1 METSS
6 NTNTVANLQ
15 NVSNE
20 NIVLSNT
27 NEFDPVCIVLCSYSS
42 FLIRLKVLLALNVNL
57 LLVTLFV
64 IVYDTD
70 FWWVQNA
77 SYL

>member
-42 FLIRLKVLLALNVNL
+42 FLIRLKVLLALNMNL

>member
-42 FLIRLKVLLALNVNL
+42 FLIRLKVLLALNMNL

-70 FWWVQNA
+70 F
-77 SYL
+77 

>member
-20 NIVLSNT
+20 NIVLSKT

-42 FLIRLKVLLALNVNL
+42 FLIRLKVLLALNMNL